1 MQKANKL
8 TEMYRNL
15 FQTAALLLLAAVL
28 FSCCSRDI
36 LFTEGTGMI
45 PYECKGP
52 HTGKTVDVYYHIPAG
67 NARTMPVLF
76 VMHGMGRNADEY
88 RDNWNILSDQ
98 YGFILLAPEF
108 TDEQFPEEAYQQ
120 GHVVDAEGH
129 FLPRKEM
136 TYPIIGEIFHFFKD
150 HSLSQ
155 AKKYNIY
162 GHSAGSQF
170 VHRYLLFNDTP
181 EVDRAV
187 AANAGWYTF
196 PTDTIGYPYGIG
208 DSADAI
214 GTDVKAYYGKRM
226 VILLGD
232 ADTLRSAALRKTPEA
247 DAQGRNR
254 FQRGNRFFEYCRE
267 DAAARGV
274 PFNWEIAYVA
284 GSAHSDKKM
293 SPEAARILYGDL

>member
-8 TEMYRNL
+8 IDMYQNL
-15 FQTAALLLLAAVL
+15 FRTAAAVLLTVVL
-28 FSCCSRDI
+28 FSCGSRD
-36 LFTEGTGMI
+36 LRFTEETGMV
-45 PYECKGP
+45 PYECQGP
-52 HTGKTVDVYYHIPAG
+52 HAGKTVAVYYHIPAG
-67 NARTMPVLF
+67 DVRTMPVLF

-120 GHVVDAEGH
+120 GHVVDADGH
-129 FLPRKEM
+129 FLPKEEM
-136 TYPIIGEIFHFFKD
+136 TYPIIREIFHFFQD
-150 HSLSQ
+150 HSLTR
-155 AKKYNIY
+155 AKKYSIY

-226 VILLGD
+226 LILLGD

-254 FQRGNRFFEYCRE
+254 FERGNHFFEYCRE

-274 PFNWEIAYVA
+274 PFNWEIAYVP
-284 GSAHSDKKM
+284 GSGHSDKKM
-293 SPEAARILYGDL
+293 SPEAARLLYGE